1 MFDFSST
8 NGMVSISLTPAL
20 TQVLCCNYVQSL
32 ALARKNGRVR
42 FLLPFW
48 ASVYV
53 LDLPMSIQTPQFLR
67 YEHFPYEKSFDFS
80 LEIWCSWVHSNFGW
94 D

>member
-1 MFDFSST
+1 MFDFSLT
-8 NGMVSISLTPAL
+8 NGMVSISLTPVL
-20 TQVLCCNYVQSL
+20 TQALCCNYVQSL

-53 LDLPMSIQTPQFLR
+53 LDLPPNSSVP
-67 YEHFPYEKSFDFS
+67 
-80 LEIWCSWVHSNFGW
+80 EI
-94 D
+94 